1 MDNNEGG
8 EAADF
13 VRDDRKMSEILKK
26 VILSLISIAV
36 MVAGEFIR
44 RDGEGD

>member
-1 MDNNEGG
+1 MDNNERSGTT
-8 EAADF
+8 DF
-13 VRDDRKMSEILKK
+13 VRDDRKMPEILKK

-44 RDGEGD
+44 KDGEDD